1 MKTNN
6 TFAVLGLGRYG
17 LSVAKTLVSYGV
29 DIIAVDENETVVNA
43 AAEFIPVCK
52 CANITDI
59 DTLRALDIGTID
71 IAIIAMASNLEET
84 IMAITLCK
92 ELGTKKVIAKGA
104 NELHRKILLRVG
116 ADEVVIP
123 ESESG
128 VRLAKNLI
136 GSNFFESISLSEEI
150 SIIDVPI
157 PQAWEGKSLIDL
169 ELRKKYNVN
178 VIALKEGEKMTI
190 DINPNKKLDK
200 NTKLVILAHANKIKK
215 LSKDIN

>member
-17 LSVAKTLVSYGV
+17 LAVAKTLISHGV
-29 DIIAVDENETVVNA
+29 DLIAVDENDAVVQA

-52 CANITDI
+52 CADITDI
-59 DTLRALDIGTID
+59 ATLKALDIGSVD
-71 IAIIAMASNLEET
+71 VVIIAMASQLEET
-84 IMAITLCK
+84 IMAVTLCK
-92 ELGTKKVIAKGA
+92 ELGAKHVIVKSA
-104 NELHRKILLRVG
+104 NELHKKILLRVG

-128 VRLAKNLI
+128 IRLAKNLI
-136 GSNFFESISLSEEI
+136 GSNFFESISLSEDI
-150 SIIDVPI
+150 SIVDVPI
-157 PQAWEGKSLIDL
+157 PQAWVGKSLIDL

-178 VIALKEGEKMTI
+178 VIAVKEGENLVI

-200 NTKLVILAHANKIKK
+200 DTKLVILAHASKIKK
-215 LSKDIN
+215 LSKDIT

>member
-1 MKTNN
+1 M
-6 TFAVLGLGRYG
+6 
-17 LSVAKTLVSYGV
+17 
-29 DIIAVDENETVVNA
+29 
-43 AAEFIPVCK
+43 
-52 CANITDI
+52 
-59 DTLRALDIGTID
+59 
-71 IAIIAMASNLEET
+71 
-84 IMAITLCK
+84 
-92 ELGTKKVIAKGA
+92 
-104 NELHRKILLRVG
+104 
-116 ADEVVIP
+116 
-123 ESESG
+123 
-128 VRLAKNLI
+128 AKNLI